1 MEEIEIVEKV
11 DTTKINWEKIA
22 FKDVSFGS
30 SLKKNL

>member
-22 FKDVSFGS
+22 FKDVSFG
-30 SLKKNL
+30 LV